1 MIRLSVFHSEAIS
14 FCEAVFHKSTGIY
27 FIFAPQGQKNPPRV
41 FPGRCLEYRRP
52 VLLPYLFHQVVFG
65 IPAEGLELFFAALAD
80 DPQGAAEIQA
90 EHFHEALG
98 VDLVPGIPDGDII
111 GTIGSQGHKM
121 LDILNGTESDLK
133 FQHFY
138 PS

>member
-1 MIRLSVFHSEAIS
+1 MLHFFVQRTKKSAPSIPGTVLKMPEDPALS
-14 FCEAVFHKSTGIY
+14 
-27 FIFAPQGQKNPPRV
+27 
-41 FPGRCLEYRRP
+41 
-52 VLLPYLFHQVVFG
+52 PYLFHQVVFG